1 MNNYYYTKDELID
14 LLEEYL
20 PDDALCDIDYKL
32 TVDLFCIESMTVR
45 VG

>member
-20 PDDALCDIDYKL
+20 PDDALCYIDYKL
-32 TVDLFCIESMTVR
+32 TTGLFAIESMTVR
-45 VG
+45 FG